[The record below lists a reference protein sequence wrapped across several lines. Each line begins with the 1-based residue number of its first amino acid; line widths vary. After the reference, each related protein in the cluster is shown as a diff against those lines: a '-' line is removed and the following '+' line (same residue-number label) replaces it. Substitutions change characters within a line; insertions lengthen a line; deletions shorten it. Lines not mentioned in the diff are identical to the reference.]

1 MKQTLK
7 MTGCIAAALALGGC
21 QNFISALGFAPKEST
36 QSVQMADAFGSEEL
50 EAGRLAL
57 KQGHVAHAIQQFRL
71 AALNEAAAPDAFNG
85 LGVAYARLGR
95 ADLAERYFKIAVE
108 LDTSNPK
115 FAANLAR
122 FYGSD
127 LGTSSRALAMRE
139 QEAIAVLAKAEQEAA
154 KQGLLNPLTGEAPD
168 RVESV
173 VVNAPTAQIERESK
187 NALRL
192 TTSDASTAQSAG
204 NTPEVAVREAPVKE
218 EVAKPERPRISLV
231 GRVQQTRSN
240 SRPARITVSRAG
252 GRWASR
258 PRAASYPVRV
268 ALKRED

>member
-1 MKQTLK
+1 MKQALK
-7 MTGCIAAALALGGC
+7 MTGCVAAALALGGC

-36 QSVQMADAFGSEEL
+36 QSVQMAEAFGSEEL
-50 EAGRLAL
+50 ERGRLAL
-57 KQGHVAHAIQQFRL
+57 KQGHVAMAIQQFRL

-108 LDTSNPK
+108 LDTTNPK
-115 FAANLAR
+115 YAANLAR
-122 FYGSD
+122 FYQSD

-154 KQGLLNPLTGEAPD
+154 EQGLLDNLTGAAPD
-168 RVESV
+168 RVASV
-173 VVNAPTAQIERESK
+173 EVRGPAAQIERASK
-187 NALRL
+187 NELRL
-192 TTSDASTAQSAG
+192 TTGDEARAQSARS
-204 NTPEVAVREAPVKE
+204 TPEVVVREAEAKE
-218 EVAKPERPRISLV
+218 DVARPERPRISLV

-240 SRPARITVSRAG
+240 ARPARITVSRAG